1 MMNPFELFGTQTS
14 YYVELLN
21 EILIVIQRTLSF
33 TGSVVIFTGAL
44 YAIYQFCRSLYQ
56 SKTGKGT
63 FNFDRIRL
71 DLGRAIIL
79 GLEFII
85 AADII
90 ETTTMPDY
98 YSLGILAGLVLV
110 RTFLN
115 FFLNRDLTELNR
127 TENQDTGS
135 Q

>member
-1 MMNPFELFGTQTS
+1 MDLSASEYLGLVND
-14 YYVELLN
+14 
-21 EILIVIQRTLSF
+21 ILIVIKRTLSF
-33 TGSVVIFTGAL
+33 TGSLVIMLGGF
-44 YAIYQFCRSLYQ
+44 YAIFQFFQSLSRSRVE
-56 SKTGKGT
+56 KAA

-115 FFLNRDLTELNR
+115 YFLNKDLSELSR
-127 TENQDTGS
+127 IQKID
-135 Q
+135 